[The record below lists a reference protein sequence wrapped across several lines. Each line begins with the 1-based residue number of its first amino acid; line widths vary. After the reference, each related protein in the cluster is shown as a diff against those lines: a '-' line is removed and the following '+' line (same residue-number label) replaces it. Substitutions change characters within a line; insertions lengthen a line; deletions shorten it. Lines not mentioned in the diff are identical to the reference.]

1 MAFTISLFKTVSEN
15 NRVVKTLTDEKQ
27 LSGELRNQTSV
38 LNPSIVIEST
48 ENISTYNYAYISE
61 FSRYYYIT
69 EIISVR
75 TNCWAI
81 SLRCD
86 VLMSY
91 KTEINS
97 IVGVVVRQEN
107 NPNTLIADGYE
118 KIQSNK
124 EIEFLYYPQA
134 FNKTLQYVLVTAG
147 GQNTTQNTL
156 PEGSVNN
163 G

>member
-38 LNPSIVIEST
+38 LNPSIVIESA
-48 ENISTYNYAYISE
+48 ENISTYNYAYIPE

-75 TNCWAI
+75 TNCWAV
-81 SLRCD
+81 SMRCD

-91 KTEINS
+91 KDE
-97 IVGVVVRQEN
+97 
-107 NPNTLIADGYE
+107 
-118 KIQSNK
+118 IQSMNVILNNTQETGLSNYLASPNWVNLVK
-124 EIEFLYYPQA
+124 TKTDIKVFPSGLSEQGEFILI
-134 FNKTLQYVLVTAG
+134 TAG
-147 GQNTTQNTL
+147 GD
-156 PEGSVNN
+156 S
-163 G
+163 